1 LNPLKKLASQTA
13 IYGVSSIV
21 GRFLNYL
28 LVPLYTRFFST
39 SEYGVVSE
47 FYAYTGFFAVLLTF
61 GMETGYFRF
70 SNDDKYKGV
79 YETLLSFLFVIS
91 IGFIVL
97 IYVLSGDLATL
108 LHYEGYEHYFI
119 WFAFILAL
127 DTLGA
132 LPFAKLRQEE
142 HARRFALIKLVE
154 IAINIGLN
162 VLFVMAKYQF
172 EHGSDGMLASI
183 YNPQIGVGY
192 IFIANLV
199 SSIFKL
205 LLLSDKILI
214 SFSRINFNILRT
226 MVIYS
231 FPMVII
237 GFAGIINEMLDRS
250 MMKFLLPGTASE
262 NLSQLG
268 IYSACYKISIVMSLF
283 IQAFRFAAEP
293 FFFSQSKNEQAPKL
307 YADVMKW
314 FVWFCAGVF
323 IVVTIYTE
331 QFGYFVGD
339 SFRSG
344 LFIVPIL
351 LMANLMLGIYV
362 NLSVWY
368 KLTDNT
374 FIGALVSIAGAVI
387 TIILLTKLVPVYGY
401 AGAAW
406 ATLVCYTFMVF
417 VSYALGR
424 KYFPVPYDL
433 VKILSYILLCIA
445 IWIIY
450 VAYFEYQLLFMKI
463 TLFVFAVISL
473 FLIDLKIW
481 IKLLKR

>member
-28 LVPLYTRFFST
+28 LVPLYTRFFSA

-79 YETLLSFLFVIS
+79 YDTLLSFLFVIS

-226 MVIYS
+226 IVIYS

-331 QFGYFVGD
+331 QFGYFVGE

-374 FIGALVSIAGAVI
+374 FIGALVSIAGAAI

-406 ATLVCYTFMVF
+406 ATLVCYTFMVLA
-417 VSYALGR
+417 SYVLGR

-433 VKILSYILLCIA
+433 VKILSYILLCVA

-450 VAYFEYQLLFMKI
+450 VAYFEYQLLLMKI

-473 FLIDLKIW
+473 FLIDLKTW